1 MRKYSQVALIAVSVR
16 LCVLMSRLCQGKKY
30 RLHPQ
35 LPSAAA
41 AEFLPRGPEH
51 KSNRRI
57 EFRGRLS
64 APIRN
69 ITLPAMAVVES

>member
-1 MRKYSQVALIAVSVR
+1 MRNTAKLRSFAVSVR

-57 EFRGRLS
+57 EFRGRLFT
-64 APIRN
+64 PIRN